1 MFARDVN
8 GKGQLYPIAGGEPR
22 PIPGWL
28 PEDLWINW
36 SADGRSAY
44 IYDDDKIA
52 APVYR
57 LDLNTGKRDLVTR
70 LAPSDVAGVT
80 AMVNVRMTPD
90 GKSYAYSFSRELSDL
105 FLVEGVR

>member
-1 MFARDVN
+1 MLFLSMASSCLHRTY
-8 GKGQLYPIAGGEPR
+8 GKGQVCPIAGGEPR

-28 PEDLWINW
+28 PEDLWIDW

-80 AMVNVRMTPD
+80 AMVNIRIDARRQVLRVFL
-90 GKSYAYSFSRELSDL
+90 FSGI
-105 FLVEGVR
+105 V